1 MKRPDCCGVI
11 LAFAVT
17 AFWDVVLRLFAEE
30 KIKLLGIE
38 NISWVKTLKPYFAEH
53 TLLAAALIAGF
64 VGGIAYWLIYFFDH
78 PSFKNRF
85 VFSIYVFIVSAL
97 LGFPMRV
104 SGLFP
109 KLEKYYYKP
118 LPVTTIFSD
127 GFSGIVVAGTIFFIR
142 MAQEKLGIK

>member
-17 AFWDVVLRLFAEE
+17 ALWDVVLRLFAEE
-30 KIKLLGIE
+30 KIRFLGIE

-64 VGGIAYWLIYFFDH
+64 VGGIAYWLIYLFDH

-85 VFSIYVFIVSAL
+85 IFSIYVFFVSAL
-97 LGFPMRV
+97 LGCPMRM

-109 KLEKYYYKP
+109 KLEKYYYNP

-127 GFSGIVVAGTIFFIR
+127 GFSGLVVAATIFIIR
-142 MAQEKLGIK
+142 SISIKMA

>member
-64 VGGIAYWLIYFFDH
+64 VGGIAYWLIYSFDH

-85 VFSIYVFIVSAL
+85 VFSIYVFLVSAA
-97 LGFPMRV
+97 LGWPMRV
-104 SGLFP
+104 TGLFP
-109 KLEKYYYKP
+109 KLEKYYYGP
-118 LPVTTIFSD
+118 LPITTIFSD
-127 GFSGIVVAGTIFFIR
+127 GFSGVVVAMTIFIIR
-142 MAQEKLGIK
+142 SVSIRTA